1 MPAAH
6 KIPAIPPYILG
17 GIIESMRIAGGGRSP
32 RITAISPSG
41 AIRVIGR

>member
-17 GIIESMRIAGGGRSP
+17 GIIESMRIASGGRSP
-32 RITAISPSG
+32 RITAISRDG
-41 AIRVIGR
+41 AVRVIGR